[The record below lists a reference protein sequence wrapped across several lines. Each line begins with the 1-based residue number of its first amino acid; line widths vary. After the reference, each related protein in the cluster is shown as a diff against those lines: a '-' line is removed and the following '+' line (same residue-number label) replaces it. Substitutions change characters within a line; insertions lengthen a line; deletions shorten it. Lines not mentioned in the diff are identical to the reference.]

1 MGIQPG
7 VLAITLIAVGTSIP
21 DAITCYRGAKI
32 SSFAD
37 ASIGNLLG
45 VNTASCLIGF
55 GVPWVIGIV
64 FYNHQASPNNIFK
77 HPPAGIL
84 MVIAV
89 YMITSALGI
98 FILILNRVI
107 LGGELGAKK
116 QIKFTF
122 AFILVSLWA
131 AFIIVCTLHEYK
143 IILN

>member
-21 DAITCYRGAKI
+21 DAIACYKGAKT
-32 SSFAD
+32 SGFAD

-45 VNTASCLIGF
+45 VNTSTCLIGF

-77 HPPAGIL
+77 HPQAGIL

-107 LGGELGAKK
+107 FGGELGA
-116 QIKFTF
+116 
-122 AFILVSLWA
+122 
-131 AFIIVCTLHEYK
+131 
-143 IILN
+143 